1 MTPKS
6 TREGVKGK
14 GNQCEILAFFNSKH
28 ELENPIVYESRS
40 LNLHPYLLKPEKG
53 MRIKGETT
61 CLCSCA
67 QHQST
72 FNHYKIRTRTRHG
85 LGMLPCMRLEM
96 LQKADEMEE
105 IDRRR

>member
-40 LNLHPYLLKPEKG
+40 LNLHPYLLNQRKG
-53 MRIKGETT
+53 
-61 CLCSCA
+61 
-67 QHQST
+67 
-72 FNHYKIRTRTRHG
+72 
-85 LGMLPCMRLEM
+85 
-96 LQKADEMEE
+96 
-105 IDRRR
+105 